1 MTIAGIEYVDLLA
14 MAVADGAHLKRISP
28 TEYAGPCPKCGGQV
42 GIDDR
47 FHVLTR
53 TRQGKH
59 GWFCRK
65 CPDAPKPDKM
75 GDAADY
81 VRIMRGLSGR
91 EAFDLLRHF
100 GLPADGRSRGRIGQV
115 EALSRPVVVRSAAGL
130 TLQAD
135 GALPEP
141 PAEAWQAEVDV
152 LLWGRPSGAY
162 WRLRDFDAE
171 AIAAQ
176 AYLEQQRHLTPET
189 IQRFALGYLPASITT
204 GPMGWRA
211 ATSGAIV
218 MPWVFGSCQYW
229 KVQYRAVG
237 SGVPKEHRYRQKK
250 GADVTGGLPP
260 FNADAIKTAGVVLV
274 VEGEFDAMLAQQ
286 VAPVGVAVVTWG
298 SASIAPNGW
307 AESLLKNRRVLLVF
321 DADSAGQQA
330 AARWEVLGKRITLP
344 AGKDIGDFADLHG
357 VDALRQWIAEV
368 TK

>member
-1 MTIAGIEYVDLLA
+1 MAIEGIEHVNLLA
-14 MAVADGAHLKRISP
+14 IVEADGVALKQISP
-28 TEYAGPCPKCGGQV
+28 TEYAGPCPKCGG
-42 GIDDR
+42 DDR

-59 GWFCRK
+59 GWFCRN
-65 CPDAPKPDKM
+65 CHPDIS
-75 GDAADY
+75 DAGDY
-81 VRIMRGLSGR
+81 VRMIRGMTEWADVFG
-91 EAFDLLRHF
+91 DLRRF
-100 GLPADGRSRGRIGQV
+100 GLPDDGRSRGRIGQV
-115 EALSRPVVVRSAAGL
+115 EALSRPVVVRSAAGIIL
-130 TLQAD
+130 PAD

-141 PAEAWQAEVDV
+141 PAVEWQAEVDV
-152 LLWGRPSGAY
+152 LLWGPSGAY
-162 WRLRDFDAE
+162 WRLRDFDAD

-189 IQRFALGYLPASITT
+189 LYKFALGYLPASITT

-211 ATSGAIV
+211 ATDGAIV
-218 MPWVFGSCQYW
+218 MPWHFDGQYW

-260 FNADAIKTAGVVLV
+260 FNADAIEFAGVVLV
-274 VEGEFDAMLAQQ
+274 VEGEVDAMLAQQ

-330 AARWEVLGKRITLP
+330 AARWEVLGKRVLVP
-344 AGKDIGDFADLHG
+344 AGKDIGDFADMHG

-368 TK
+368 TA